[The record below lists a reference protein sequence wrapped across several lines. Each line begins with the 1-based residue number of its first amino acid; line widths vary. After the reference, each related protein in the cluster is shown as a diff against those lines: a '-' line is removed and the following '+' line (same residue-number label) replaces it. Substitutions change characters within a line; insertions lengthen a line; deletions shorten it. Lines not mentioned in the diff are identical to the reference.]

1 MNGHTLSDTSDSDT
15 AEDGLTVL
23 KDIAEEMAVHKRAF
37 ERRPNA
43 PITARWYAAERKR
56 SKSMGL

>member
-23 KDIAEEMAVHKRAF
+23 KDITVESAVHKRAF

-43 PITARWYAAERKR
+43 AVTARRYTAEGKR
-56 SKSMGL
+56 PKSMGL